1 MRQFATSIG
10 WYLSLVPVHITD
22 PSLYMG
28 FRSYDNDFVFRKE
41 DIPRLESIF
50 DRLYKMKKKGYLL
63 FEFYKLSKKVLG
75 VDLSDYARKNAKKE
89 VQEFLFKN
97 LSEIEN
103 SKLSEIE
110 VITTRDALPHLMI
123 DDLLSTL
130 KFIEENCTN
139 LKLFYLEIV
148 TAEDDDSKKAL
159 KDWDPTHKLLLS
171 KNEWIDIF
179 NGYNLPFEIYYKN
192 LFSS

>member
-1 MRQFATSIG
+1 MLAVIKSGGKQ
-10 WYLSLVPVHITD
+10 
-22 PSLYMG
+22 
-28 FRSYDNDFVFRKE
+28 
-41 DIPRLESIF
+41 
-50 DRLYKMKKKGYLL
+50 YKVKKGDI
-63 FEFYKLSKKVLG
+63 
-75 VDLSDYARKNAKKE
+75 VDLELLSQKNAKKE